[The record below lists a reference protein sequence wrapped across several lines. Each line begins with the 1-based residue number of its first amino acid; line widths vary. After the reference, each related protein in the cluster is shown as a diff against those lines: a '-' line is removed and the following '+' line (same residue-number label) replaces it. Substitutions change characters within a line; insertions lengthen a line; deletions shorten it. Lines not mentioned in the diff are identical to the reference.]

1 MVSVTGL
8 CLSGQFRYETVAGRC
23 VERVALLCRLAR
35 ALGRAGAGRPY
46 AQYKHSYNNRSHN
59 QNPWREDKNAVKASC
74 NTSIHI
80 VVAKYSNVDAALG
93 CNVL

>member
-35 ALGRAGAGRPY
+35 ALGRADTVGC
-46 AQYKHSYNNRSHN
+46 SYRRYG
-59 QNPWREDKNAVKASC
+59 P
-74 NTSIHI
+74 T
-80 VVAKYSNVDAALG
+80 AAAPL
-93 CNVL
+93 C